1 MTYEFLTADT
11 IGEYIAVHPTLASR
25 VDVGAITEI
34 DEVGDGNLNLVFIV
48 HDAHGGGV
56 VLKQA
61 LPYVRLVGPDWPMT
75 PDRARH
81 EAEALQLHGSLAPA
95 LVPEVYLFDAD
106 RYILGMEDLSDH
118 RVWRGA
124 LNDGLRHEGVAAMMG
139 EYVASVAFG
148 TSIFGLDP
156 EEQKMIA
163 ARSAN
168 PELCTITEDLVFT
181 EPYFENGRNSVIVA
195 NEKDAAALAADDV
208 MVRAMG
214 NAKWA
219 FMTHGEALIHADLH
233 TGSVMVRAASGDEGP
248 VDSAKAFDSEFAFYG
263 PVAFDLG
270 ALWANYTIAAAR
282 ATALGDDDRAEW
294 CMNLCDQTWSS
305 FEESFR
311 SAWPSRRDARV
322 FTDGFG
328 DDLVERWR
336 EETWLFAAAKMA
348 RRIVGLAKAKD
359 IESLPEELREGA
371 ARGVLET
378 ARAAVRLRVVS
389 SESSLY
395 VSSAMK
401 ILRATTTR

>member
-1 MTYEFLTADT
+1 MTYEFLTAET
-11 IGEYIAVHPTLASR
+11 IVDYIAADPRLSDK

-34 DEVGDGNLNLVFIV
+34 KEVGDGNLNLVFIV
-48 HDAHGGGV
+48 HDAKGGGV

-81 EAEALQLHGSLAPA
+81 EAEALQFHGRLAPA
-95 LVPEVYLFDAD
+95 LVPAVYSFDAE
-106 RYILGMEDLSDH
+106 RYILAMEDLSDH

-124 LNDGLRHEGVAAMMG
+124 LNDGLRHEGVAGLMG
-139 EYVASVAFG
+139 EYCAAVAFG
-148 TSIFGLDP
+148 TSIFGVDP

-181 EPYFENGRNSVIVA
+181 EPYFENGRNSVLAA
-195 NEKDAAALAADDV
+195 NDGDAAALAADDV
-208 MVRAMG
+208 MVREMG
-214 NAKWA
+214 GAKWA

-233 TGSVMVRAASGDEGP
+233 TGSVMVRAASGNEGP

-282 ATALGDDDRAEW
+282 ATALDEDERAVW
-294 CMNLCDQTWSS
+294 CMELCDQTWSS
-305 FEESFR
+305 FEASFR
-311 SAWPSRRDARV
+311 ASWPLRRDARV

-328 DDLVERWR
+328 DDLIARWR
-336 EETWLFAAAKMA
+336 SETWLFAAAKMA
-348 RRIVGLAKAKD
+348 RRIVGLAKTKD
-359 IESLPEELREGA
+359 IETLPEELREGA
-371 ARGVLET
+371 ARGVLAA
-378 ARAAVRLRVVS
+378 ARQAVRDRHADS
-389 SESSLY
+389 SVQAY
-395 VSSAMK
+395 SAMALG
-401 ILRATTTR
+401 ILSATTTR